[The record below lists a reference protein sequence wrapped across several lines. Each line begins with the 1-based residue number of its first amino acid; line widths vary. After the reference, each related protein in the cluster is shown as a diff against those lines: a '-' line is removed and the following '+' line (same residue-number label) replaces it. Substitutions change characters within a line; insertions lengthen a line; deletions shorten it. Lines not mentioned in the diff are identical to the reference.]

1 LHAETQYRVSQSGA
15 FLVIFGLLLGMLGVI
30 CIASP
35 LATGVAVDMFVGLM
49 ALSRG
54 AMQFYYGIKVRHW
67 GHRFGSYM
75 GVGSLFI
82 ALLSIAVGVVMLIN
96 PFAGLKFLTLMLAV
110 YLVAVG
116 GLEILHSIELSSV
129 RGWGFIM
136 LSGLLSVA
144 LGIMIWQQWPL
155 SGQWAIGVIVGSSFL
170 LSGLSLAMLGIS
182 GRALVSSFI
191 GEQSV
196 STS

>member
-1 LHAETQYRVSQSGA
+1 
-15 FLVIFGLLLGMLGVI
+15 M
-30 CIASP
+30 
-35 LATGVAVDMFVGLM
+35 
-49 ALSRG
+49 
-54 AMQFYYGIKVRHW
+54 
-67 GHRFGSYM
+67 
-75 GVGSLFI
+75 
-82 ALLSIAVGVVMLIN
+82 IN
-96 PFAGLKFLTLMLAV
+96 PFAGFKYLTMMLEA
-110 YLVAVG
+110 YLVIVG

-182 GRALVSSFI
+182 GRALVRSAI
-191 GEQSV
+191 GEQAV
-196 STS
+196 SAG